1 MHWIHIGKQLS
12 LDVSIP
18 IGAQEY
24 WLQLD
29 ERNID
34 DPDAMMNNKVARVHN
49 LFHFSFISSYVHML
63 YLSFAVGDT
72 NGDSSIPWNG
82 RKRERTAIVT

>member
-12 LDVSIP
+12 YSIP
-18 IGAQEY
+18 IGAHEY

-34 DPDAMMNNKVARVHN
+34 DPDAMMNNKVVHH
-49 LFHFSFISSYVHML
+49 LFHFHFISSYVHML